1 MKLRCLPPAD
11 VSADS
16 VVDVRIPSFGANRLP
31 GAVGIQCQQSLGVLN
46 WPTVNPDL
54 HNFSVGD
61 VEAIPFV
68 LPHSTVMLG
77 VANACRGQVWSLT
90 QFHNVDFSPSR
101 IRGKK

>member
-46 WPTVNPDL
+46 WPTVDPDL
-54 HNFSVGD
+54 HNLSVGD
-61 VEAIPFV
+61 VEAISFV
-68 LPHSTVMLG
+68 LPHSTVMIG
-77 VANACRGQVWSLT
+77 VANACPGGRSAHSLNSILMT
-90 QFHNVDFSPSR
+90 FLNQ
-101 IRGKK
+101 G